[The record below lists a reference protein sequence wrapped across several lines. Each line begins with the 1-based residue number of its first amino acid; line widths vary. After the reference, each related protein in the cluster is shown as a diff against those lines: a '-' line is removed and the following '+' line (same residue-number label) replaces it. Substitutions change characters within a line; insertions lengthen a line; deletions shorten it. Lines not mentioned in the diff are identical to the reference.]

1 MREPSAP
8 KNVIYALTCSCHS
21 EQGIRY
27 VGLTSQGLAYRMR
40 QHRRDSMKP
49 TKNRMHL
56 WMREHD
62 VQAAVLEEFADRSQ
76 LRVAE
81 IRWMARLRGQ
91 GADLLNG
98 TDFWRVGA
106 DGVWTRAA

>member
-1 MREPSAP
+1 MPAR
-8 KNVIYALTCSCHS
+8 NVIYSLACSCHP
-21 EQGIRY
+21 EQGTRY
-27 VGLTSQGLAYRMR
+27 VGLTSQGLACRVR
-40 QHRRDSMKP
+40 QHHRDAAKP
-49 TKNRMHL
+49 TQNRMHL

-62 VQAAVLEEFADRSQ
+62 VVAEVLEEFEDRSR

-98 TDFWRVGA
+98 TDFWQVGA